1 MFVDPY
7 LLRLARSAGWRVL
20 LTIAMSV
27 AAAGASVVAAFA
39 LSAVVHGFLGSAAG
53 APRATPVPALLVAAA
68 AVIARGALLWARDVS
83 AIAASNHVKADLR
96 ERLLRH
102 SLELG
107 PAHRWSRGQGGV
119 QATLVDG
126 VEHMQA
132 WIGFYLPQLVTTLI
146 VPIVLL
152 GVLGSRDLGVA
163 AVVGIGVATVPV
175 AQRLWSRMLGERA
188 TMHWEA
194 YERFAARIGDTLRGM
209 TTLVALGAAQRQGA
223 KLRTDAERLRQA
235 TNANLRASLAVSAVT
250 ASAMSI
256 GTAGATLLAAYHA
269 ATGSLAPGDVLL
281 VLFLAAECFRPLQ
294 ELQTFW
300 HEGFHGQAASR
311 GLRDLESQVALVT
324 DQEADPALAWPTA
337 ANLEFRDVSYLYP
350 GAGSPALDGVSFQVP
365 AGATLAIVG
374 PSGSG
379 TSTLARLLLRDM
391 DPATGSVLVSGR
403 DLRHYPLAA
412 MRRGSAF
419 VAQQI
424 VLLDGSIRDNV
435 MAADPDASDERLAA
449 AISAAHVDEVADRLP
464 GGLDAQVGERGS
476 LLSGGQRQRVALARA
491 LLAEASVL
499 VLDEATSALDAMNEA
514 LITEALARTRGVT
527 TNIVIAHRLSTVAD
541 ADLALVL
548 EGGRVTQFGPPAELA
563 LVSGPWARMLAAQQR
578 DLEGARS

>member
-7 LLRLARSAGWRVL
+7 LLHLARSAGWRVL
-20 LTIAMSV
+20 VTIVMSV
-27 AAAGASVVAAFA
+27 AAAGASIVAAFA
-39 LSAVVHGFLGSAAG
+39 LSVVVHGFIGVAAG
-53 APRATPVPALLVAAA
+53 APSATPVTALALAAA
-68 AVIARGALLWARDVS
+68 AVVARGALLWARDVS
-83 AIAASNHVKADLR
+83 AVAASNRVKGDLR

-102 SLELG
+102 ALELG
-107 PAHRWSRGQGGV
+107 PAHRWTRGHGGV

-132 WIGFYLPQLVTTLI
+132 WIGFYLPQLVTTLL
-146 VPIVLL
+146 VPVVLL
-152 GVLGSRDLGVA
+152 GVLASLDVGVA
-163 AVVGIGVATVPV
+163 LVVGIGVATVPI
-175 AQRLWSRMLGERA
+175 AQRLWSKMLGERA
-188 TMHWEA
+188 TSHWEA

-209 TTLVALGAAQRQGA
+209 TTLVALGAAGRQGA
-223 KLRTDAERLRQA
+223 KLRTDAERLREA
-235 TNANLRASLAVSAVT
+235 TNANLRASLAVSAIT

-269 ATGSLAPGDVLL
+269 ATGSLAPGDVIL

-311 GLRDLESQVALVT
+311 GLRNLESQVALVT
-324 DQEADPALAWPTA
+324 DAGAEAELEWPAA
-337 ANLEFRDVSYLYP
+337 AEIEFRDVSYAYP
-350 GAGSPALDGVSFQVP
+350 GASAPALDGVSFRVP

-379 TSTLARLLLRDM
+379 KSTLAKVLLRDM
-391 DPATGSVLVSGR
+391 DPATGSVAVSGR
-403 DLRHYPLAA
+403 DVRRYPLAR

-424 VLLDGSIRDNV
+424 VLLDGTIRENV
-435 MAADPDASDERLAA
+435 LAADPDASAVRLRA
-449 AISAAHVDEVADRLP
+449 AIECARVDEIAEQLP
-464 GGLDAQVGERGS
+464 GGLEAEVGERGS

-514 LITEALARTRGVT
+514 LITEALARTRGIT

-541 ADLALVL
+541 ADLVLVL
-548 EGGRVTQFGPPAELA
+548 EAGRVTQFGPPGELA
-563 LVSGPWARMLAAQQR
+563 GVDGPWARMLAAQRR